1 VALALQERASLMPWY
16 FLGPIGFLFVVA
28 WWLQRKVRLDTMTRL
43 DAMREIVNS

>member
-28 WWLQRKVRLDTMTRL
+28 WWLQRKLRDANMTRL
-43 DAMREIVNS
+43 DVMRKILQ